1 MLWSAGRL
9 ARLNDRDPGSSTLLV
24 WGRAPSPVQAE
35 RSSAACLQSPQL
47 WIRARLQVEPC
58 ASAIREYDFCN
69 LQLFVPQTTFQT
81 GDIGEI
87 DHAARLLRAGRL
99 VAFPTETVY
108 GLGANA
114 LDAEAVARIYAVK
127 RRPGTSPIIVH
138 VASIEMA
145 QSLVADW
152 PEAADRLAQK
162 FWPGPLTLVLEKQL
176 DKQPAIPAIVTAN
189 LSTVGLRM
197 PAHPIALALIRA
209 AGVPLAAPSA
219 NRFTQL
225 SPTTA
230 DHVRRSL
237 GSDLDYI
244 LDGGPCQVGIES
256 TVLSL
261 AEPRP
266 ILLRPGGI
274 SRTELEAIVG
284 PVASAQ
290 EVQAGAHPAPG
301 LHPRHYSPRTTLYL
315 ATNGK
320 LPDQGQGIYLQHQH
334 PPSRTNITIHQMP
347 QSAADYAA
355 ALYEVLHQA
364 DAGTYSWIAVDF
376 PPSTPEWEAIHDRL
390 KRAATK

>member
-1 MLWSAGRL
+1 MPHPA
-9 ARLNDRDPGSSTLLV
+9 DP
-24 WGRAPSPVQAE
+24 
-35 RSSAACLQSPQL
+35 
-47 WIRARLQVEPC
+47 
-58 ASAIREYDFCN
+58 
-69 LQLFVPQTTFQT
+69 
-81 GDIGEI
+81 GEI

-127 RRPGTSPIIVH
+127 RRPTTSPLIVH

-145 QSLVADW
+145 QSLVANW
-152 PEAADRLAQK
+152 PVIADRLARR

-176 DKQPAIPAIVTAN
+176 EKPPFITPIVTAG
-189 LSTVGLRM
+189 LPTVGLRM

-219 NRFTQL
+219 NRFTEL

-230 DHVRRSL
+230 DHVRRGL
-237 GSDLDYI
+237 GSDVDYI
-244 LDGGPCQVGIES
+244 LDGGPCSVGIES

-261 AEPRP
+261 GGPGP

-290 EVQAGAHPAPG
+290 EAQAGAHPSPG
-301 LHPRHYSPRTTLYL
+301 MHPRHYSPRTPLL
-315 ATNGK
+315 LVKDGK
-320 LPDQGQGIYLQHQH
+320 LPDRGQGIYLQHQH
-334 PPSRTNITIHQMP
+334 LPSRNSVRTIQMP
-347 QSAADYAA
+347 VAAAYYAA

-364 DAGTYSWIAVDF
+364 DAGNYNWIAVDL
-376 PPSTPEWEAIHDRL
+376 PPNMPEWEAVHDRL
-390 KRAATK
+390 RRAASNS